1 MTQKQSLEKV
11 DANALF
17 RTDAN
22 GNSVNWW
29 QGIEVQDIIDVK
41 VSLRTKLLSEGCGRR
56 IMDPLLL
63 MSPKWFNFD
72 ITLVPYH
79 DDSLEV

>member
-1 MTQKQSLEKV
+1 MASKKISPTLMQIKSLEEV

-41 VSLRTKLLSEGCGRR
+41 VSFCNNFRSFKVLGLSDSIFVRSLPVRCQERR
-56 IMDPLLL
+56 L
-63 MSPKWFNFD
+63 
-72 ITLVPYH
+72 Y
-79 DDSLEV
+79 